1 MPRKLSPVFLFTLL
15 FFPLLISSQ
24 SLHAQLS
31 DTAAWS
37 ATVQNDFRVVSNITY
52 MKANNMELKVD
63 VYTPRNSD
71 GPVPTFIYYHGG
83 GWVGGNKDANVL
95 RLMPYLQQGWAAV
108 NVQYRLG
115 DVSLA
120 PAAVE
125 DSLCALRWV
134 GRNAAQYGF
143 DTDRLV
149 VSGNSAGGHLAL
161 TTGMLPTD
169 SDLGNQCA
177 GTETPEVAAIVNWYG
192 ITDVGDVLEGEN
204 QKGYAVRWM
213 GSMPDRM
220 EVASRVSP
228 LNYVRSDL
236 PPTITIHGDADPTVP
251 YTHAVQLHESLN
263 QAEVTNQLVTVPN
276 GRHGGFPANEMLRIY
291 DAIFTFLDE
300 NVTN

>member
-1 MPRKLSPVFLFTLL
+1 MQRKLTPTFVGTLL
-15 FFPLLISSQ
+15 FCALLATSQ

-31 DTAAWS
+31 ETASWN
-37 ATVQNDFRVVSNITY
+37 ATVQNDFRVISNITY

-63 VYTPRNSD
+63 VYSPQNSD

-83 GWVGGNKDANVL
+83 GWVGGSKEANVL
-95 RLMPYLQQGWAAV
+95 RLMPFLEQGWAVV

-161 TTGMLPTD
+161 TTGMLPAD
-169 SDLGNQCA
+169 SDLYRQCA
-177 GTETPEVAAIVNWYG
+177 DLETPDVAAIVNWYG
-192 ITDVGDVLEGEN
+192 ITDVGDLLHGEN

-220 EVASRVSP
+220 EIASRVSP
-228 LNYVRSDL
+228 MTYVRSDL
-236 PPTITIHGDADPTVP
+236 PPIITIHGDADPTVP
-251 YTHAVQLHESLN
+251 YAHAVQLHESLN

-291 DAIFTFLDE
+291 EAIFSFLDE
-300 NVTN
+300 NVGD